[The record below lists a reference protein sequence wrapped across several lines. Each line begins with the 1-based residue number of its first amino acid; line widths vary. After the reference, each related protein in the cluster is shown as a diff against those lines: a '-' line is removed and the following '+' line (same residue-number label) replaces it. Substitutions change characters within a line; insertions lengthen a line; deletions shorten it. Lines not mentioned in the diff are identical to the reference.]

1 MGGDWIEI
9 QFTLTMKLTTILSV
23 AVIDLQ
29 SCIGPSLK
37 LRTTCSFL
45 TKSFSR
51 IQSLLLNSIQDIEYL
66 G

>member
-37 LRTTCSFL
+37 LGTTCKAL
-45 TKSFSR
+45 NKSFSS
-51 IQSLLLNSIQDIEYL
+51 IQSLLLYRIKDIEYL